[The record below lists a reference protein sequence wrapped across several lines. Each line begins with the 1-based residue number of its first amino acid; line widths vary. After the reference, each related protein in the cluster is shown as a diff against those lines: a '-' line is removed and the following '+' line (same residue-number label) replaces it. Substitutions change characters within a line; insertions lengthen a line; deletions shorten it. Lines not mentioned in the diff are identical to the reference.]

1 MRKLVVIALLTALAV
16 PAPALAV
23 DRNVS
28 MQGNRF
34 NPSALQALTG
44 DTVIWTN
51 NEFLSTKPHNV
62 TSQQFQSSG
71 ELDVGQQYSVIFNAP
86 GSYSY
91 VCTNHRTTMIGRV
104 TVAAIHLA
112 GPAATLNH
120 GGAARFSG
128 LAQPGAAV
136 TIHAANGTQVA
147 AASAGPDGS
156 FSAVVP
162 LVRPD
167 SYRARAGS
175 AQSSAVRVAVR
186 PRLTLTSRRSGT
198 RLALTVAATPSQSG
212 APVVVQRRAG
222 SRWVKIAGGR
232 LNGSSKATFRVARM
246 AMKIRARTTRGVG
259 GYSPAT
265 SRVLGVR

>member
-1 MRKLVVIALLTALAV
+1 MRKLVVAALLTALAI

-34 NPSALQALTG
+34 IPSALQALRG

-51 NEFLSTKPHNV
+51 NEFLTTKPHNV

-71 ELDVGQQYSVIFNAP
+71 DLERGQQYAFRFDAP

-91 VCTNHRTTMIGRV
+91 VCTNHRTTMIGRI
-104 TVAAIHLA
+104 TVADLHLS

-120 GGAARFSG
+120 GAAARFSG

-147 AASAGPDGS
+147 AASAGSDGR

-162 LVRPD
+162 LVRPG
-167 SYRARAGS
+167 SYHARAGS

-186 PRLTLTSRRSGT
+186 PRLALNARRSGS
-198 RLALTVAATPSQSG
+198 RLVLTIAATPSQGG
-212 APVVVQRRAG
+212 APVVVQRRSG

-232 LNGSSKATFRVARM
+232 LNGSSKATFRVARK

-265 SRVLGVR
+265 SRVVGVR